1 METCSEEA
9 PWKVWV
15 PQKTYIPTEESR
27 VKRELKR
34 HLQRIGKKIKQ
45 EYHAERV
52 ILFGSYARGD
62 ATEDSDVDLLVVAR
76 TKERFFERMASV
88 RRLIRNLRDGLPVSP
103 IVLTPGE
110 LEKRRQAGDP
120 FVQEILE
127 TGVSL

>member
-1 METCSEEA
+1 M
-9 PWKVWV
+9 
-15 PQKTYIPTEESR
+15 
-27 VKRELKR
+27 KRALNK
-34 HLQRIGKKIKQ
+34 HLRTIGKKIKQ
-45 EYHAERV
+45 EYRAERV

-88 RRLIRNLRDGLPVSP
+88 RRLIRDLRDGLPVSP

-120 FVQEILE
+120 FVREILQ